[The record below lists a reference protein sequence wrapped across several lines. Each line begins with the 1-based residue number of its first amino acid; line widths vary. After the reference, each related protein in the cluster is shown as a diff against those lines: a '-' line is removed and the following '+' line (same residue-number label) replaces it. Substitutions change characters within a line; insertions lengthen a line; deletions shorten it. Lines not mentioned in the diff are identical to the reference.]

1 MLSKTSPTGVVDT
14 DIWLA
19 MLAALDLAENACCE
33 APKVLRMLLLTFL
46 IAYKQQQVSLP
57 NLLIAS

>member
-14 DIWLA
+14 EISLA
-19 MLAALDLAENACCE
+19 MLAVLDLAENACCE
-33 APKVLRMLLLTFL
+33 VPKVLRMLMLTFL